1 MPQIWMTYDELATLL
16 GCETDEARIQVV
28 ERSLD
33 RKKSR
38 DGLTR
43 AKLDVHWMAKFFAAV
58 RDADAVLDQAIRE
71 LQMVHTD
78 MNREG
83 SGIAGL
89 NPMARS
95 SVRRRN
101 GVGQSQRG

>member
-1 MPQIWMTYDELATLL
+1 MPQIWMTYDELAALL
-16 GCETDEARIQVV
+16 GCETDDARIQVV

-43 AKLDVHWMAKFFAAV
+43 VKLDVRWMAKFFAAV

-71 LQMVHTD
+71 LQMVHID
-78 MNREG
+78 MNGEG
-83 SGIAGL
+83 SGIARP

-95 SVRRRN
+95 SIHRRN
-101 GVGQSQRG
+101 